1 MLVSHKF
8 EDVRLVTVAD
18 ALCNVK
24 KYVELAVSL
33 WIRGLFLS
41 LVLFVM

>member
-1 MLVSHKF
+1 MLVSCKFKFEDRLFRLVSVVSCKF

-24 KYVELAVSL
+24 KYV
-33 WIRGLFLS
+33 G
-41 LVLFVM
+41 